1 VIYFDRF
8 KRGYL
13 AMLFECLCDVIAM
26 TLDYNLVICQVL
38 FSLSWSDREI
48 VEVVWLMKEN

>member
-1 VIYFDRF
+1 
-8 KRGYL
+8 
-13 AMLFECLCDVIAM
+13 MLFECLCDVIAM